1 MFQRACMANDSDTV
15 MRKCAELAL
24 AFSFCKNE
32 RVRNSFIKGGCSG
45 PIFCNDMRIQTA
57 GGCPVNKEHDTKHHL
72 QAPCKRTCVDIY
84 IRFL

>member
-32 RVRNSFIKGGCSG
+32 RVRNNFIKGFV
-45 PIFCNDMRIQTA
+45 P
-57 GGCPVNKEHDTKHHL
+57 
-72 QAPCKRTCVDIY
+72 APFFATTCVY
-84 IRFL
+84 KMPEGVQ